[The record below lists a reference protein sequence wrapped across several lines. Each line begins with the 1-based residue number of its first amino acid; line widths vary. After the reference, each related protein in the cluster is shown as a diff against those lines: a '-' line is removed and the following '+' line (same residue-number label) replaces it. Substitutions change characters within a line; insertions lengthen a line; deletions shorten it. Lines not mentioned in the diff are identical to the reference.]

1 MADREITFKLRAI
14 SDISDVTKNVQAL
27 RDYFKQLKMP
37 SDTFKGFD
45 NTFTQIEKKVE
56 NVQAKLQAGFKTSGD
71 VNSFKRELADIRQL
85 YASIARDIKGI
96 DVSEVFKG
104 VDSPELTKAK
114 QNLKDFEDALKD
126 LQDINLK
133 NINEQF
139 EIIDAKKFSK
149 VRQEVTELRTA
160 LSEGNFDQAA
170 RQARDLAKAVNSMKE
185 GDKATAYRSLLERL
199 GLGKDETGKVITDI
213 NKIREALKQAFN
225 GDALDNAKTG
235 IEATR
240 IQIENLSTAQVEDLI
255 KRFEELGLVV
265 RTGATQEMPRMQRSV
280 EDTVESSR
288 HLNSELDQFKNRIAY
303 FFGMNNAVHL
313 FQRALR
319 SAYETVKDLDKV
331 MTETA
336 VVTDFSVSDMWA
348 QLPEYTAR
356 ANELGVTIHDVYEA
370 STLYYQQGLKTNEVM
385 AVTNATL
392 RMARIAGL
400 DAADATDRVTNALRG
415 FNMEITEANANNIA
429 DVYSKLAAISASN
442 VDEISTAMTKTASL
456 ASSANM
462 EFETTAAF
470 LAQIIETT
478 RESAETAGTALKTV
492 IARFSEVKKLYS
504 EGELLG
510 TDTEGEEIDVNKVS
524 AALRTAGINLN
535 EFLTGSKG
543 LDEVFMELASRWD
556 SLTIVQQR
564 YIATMAAGSRQ
575 QSRFIALM
583 SDYAR
588 TQELVG
594 AAQNATG
601 ASQEQYEKTLD
612 SLETKLNQL
621 KNAWDEFVMGLA
633 KDEAIKW
640 VVDSLTNLLGAVNK
654 LTANLPGLLKTLSR
668 VGIAFGAFKGTSA
681 IFNGLLRTVGTKLGI
696 QMQDAGEKAAPLFA
710 GGFSNALQ
718 KLWPQTKTTFENNLS
733 TLFDT
738 GAIKIDLADQIL
750 DNYNQGNY
758 SAIKDSLKGITV
770 EGEDAQ
776 RALTQ
781 LMQVNMSPFEA
792 GLQRI
797 STATSGIGMGLTLI
811 GQLLKSLGLEEAGK
825 VIQTIGVG
833 LTAVGLILPQLIKLG
848 KALGLSFDFIGI
860 HAAKAGAEA
869 AAGGTAATLAWSEFI
884 PIAIAIAALIGV
896 IVLGINNMPEKKIQ
910 KMQEHLQEVQE
921 AATEAKNQY
930 DELKSTIESIEEAE
944 TAIDDLDKGT
954 REWRDAVL
962 ELNQQYLDLINKVP
976 ALAPFLRS
984 SGGVLTIDFND
995 DEVQKVIN
1003 AVQQDAIERSMQS
1016 SLVTQNISRANI
1028 DNAREGLVA
1037 RGYDRPL
1044 TQDEKDTYDQIAKAL
1059 VGDIEAQ
1066 AYYEREHNI
1075 TRNGQS
1081 DEEYAKALY
1090 AAENM
1095 YWLGG
1100 DLTEKLLNYGDLL
1113 LSEGQ
1118 QLEAQNRAL
1127 AASIVA
1133 NTDLDTT
1140 EIDNASELLTD
1151 EVLENFQSGVDLARD
1166 MTKEARDEYEKYW
1179 EEWVT
1184 SQGGHLINIRNRG
1197 GIVYEVDGERKVIRA
1212 PGAIEQ
1218 YNTHLMSE
1226 GSTDA
1231 LEKLASRDLPEA
1243 LHRALLQSANLV
1255 ASDLTEL
1262 SSKNID
1268 LDKIW
1273 GELSAEEQKLFEG
1286 SQEVFENWINQ
1297 NAQALRDALDQSVEN
1312 GFKNFENLDISSGTI
1327 QSINNAFEQYQSEYG
1342 AATANSFVEQI
1353 NELTSDENL
1362 DASGLLDFINSISDW
1377 SKKTVPDTIK
1387 EMSDLGIEFGDS
1399 EGAIRALISQL
1410 IELDRASSKIN
1421 LEDFKTLL
1429 SNSAEALKD
1438 LSGRSATDRTF
1449 TQDQYEKLL
1458 AISPEL
1464 VTDMVWNGTDWSY
1477 IGGSLNSLEA
1487 AIRANTDAILSE
1499 RIEALNEQINI
1510 GQAISDSI
1518 EKANGGAIVTTSAG
1532 GKYTFDQL
1540 NDVSRTNTSDLENA
1554 RRQYLEEIGFN
1565 SEEFAQLSGQALAEY
1580 FTTQMD
1586 QYYGTNGSVLAGN
1599 ITTRDTYENQ
1609 QKVAEILN
1617 SDQTMTSLQGQANI
1631 GLASGENNE
1640 YAQAILAKA
1649 AAYGVAEQQLEEY
1662 NNLLEETG
1670 LKTEDDRKKAQ
1681 DLLNTIAKSAALAK
1695 ATKDMENYGKA
1706 ISDNLKTLEEYD
1718 EGSREYNDALEN
1730 MTEQTEHFFGGLEL
1744 PDNFFDGENLQLL
1757 QDALAGSDEAWAD
1770 FIENVTASQ
1779 ASVTDWGSVI
1789 ENVIGE
1795 TQPIID
1801 AVDGTEINVDGTADV
1816 SAIIKAMQ
1824 AAGASAE
1831 EVGRYLD
1838 ELGYAHIDFEAQGS
1852 KDMEDVITRAE
1863 NGTLGSIIATNVR
1876 TPGRS
1881 GFSSGAGGGGGSG
1894 GGGGGGSSKKQTW
1907 KNPYDELYNLTEKIN
1922 EAIRERNHLE
1932 DEYDR
1937 ILKRNTG
1944 DTDALYKNSLKQ
1956 LDVLKK
1962 QYEYQKQMLA
1972 GRRSQIE
1979 NIGQQKFETSEG
1991 DFKTFDEMDVT
2002 KYLKYN
2008 FEAGTL
2014 EMDWPGV
2021 NSITDTEQGKAF
2033 EAYHKMMEEWVK
2045 DYEDT
2050 EDTLLEIEDNMF
2062 EIQERSKEDALDM
2075 EKRIAE
2081 ALYNVQQK
2089 IIDDYQSLSDT
2100 ISNSND
2106 RVLSSL
2112 QDSIDLS
2119 RQIRDNTK
2127 TESDIAKKEARLAYL
2142 RRDTSGANELEARQ
2156 LEQELADA
2164 RESYGDTLIDQSL
2177 DQLNK
2182 DNEQAREQRE
2192 RQIEIMQSQ
2201 LNYQKETGVFAREAE
2216 TMLINAVNN
2225 ASWDAI
2231 EDLLMKDEGF
2241 EYLSTFAQEQWLKD
2255 LGVSEKKATEGV
2267 ENYLKGK
2274 YTTLEDAIKD
2284 LTTGINNAIS
2294 NASSSSGGSGNGPGG
2309 TGPSSGPTNPSN
2321 NNDKLKA
2328 QVDAEYNNAMNHTG
2342 DAEGEARRQ
2351 AERAADFAKA
2361 RSDYT
2366 AIANNVTGSAT
2377 ERAEKIAGFLKNR
2390 INALN
2395 SKWGLRL
2402 NNTSVSSLSAYK
2414 TGGLADFTGPA
2425 WLDGTKSHPELVLN
2439 AKDTENFIAL
2449 RNILSHLMNGQ
2460 VGGTSAGTY
2469 GDINLDIDVNVDQI
2483 SNDYDVDQLI
2493 DRIKQNIYQ
2502 DASYRNIHQINFIR

>member
-27 RDYFKQLKMP
+27 REYFKQLKMP
-37 SDTFKGFD
+37 SDTFKGFN
-45 NTFTQIEKKVE
+45 NTFTQLEKKVE

-71 VNSFKRELADIRQL
+71 VNSFKRELTDIRQL

-126 LQDINLK
+126 LQNINLK
-133 NINEQF
+133 NIG
-139 EIIDAKKFSK
+139 DKFGISGVDK
-149 VRQEVTELRTA
+149 LSNARHEVEA
-160 LSEGNFDQAA
+160 LKEALTQGDFDQAA

-185 GDKATAYRSLLERL
+185 GSSRANTYRSLLEQL

-213 NKIREALKQAFN
+213 NKIREALSQAFN
-225 GDALDNAKTG
+225 GEALDNAKTG

-255 KRFEELGLVV
+255 KQFEELGLVV
-265 RTGATQEMPRMQRSV
+265 RTGATQEIPRMQRGV

-319 SAYETVKDLDKV
+319 SAYDTVRDLDKV

-400 DAADATDRVTNALRG
+400 DAAEATDRVTNALRG

-543 LDEVFMELASRWD
+543 LDDVFMELASKWD

-640 VVDSLTNLLGAVNK
+640 VVDSLTSLLGAVNK

-668 VGIAFGAFKGTSA
+668 IGIAFGAFKGTSA

-696 QMQDAGEKAAPLFA
+696 QMQNAGEKAAPLFA
-710 GGFSNALQ
+710 GGFQQSLNR
-718 KLWPQTKTTFENNLS
+718 LWPSMMTTLQPGIEKFGSQLS
-733 TLFDT
+733 TVM
-738 GAIKIDLADQIL
+738 G
-750 DNYNQGNY
+750 
-758 SAIKDSLKGITV
+758 
-770 EGEDAQ
+770 
-776 RALTQ
+776 RALTPGE
-781 LMQVNMSPFEA
+781 MAQVTQAFTTQSFEPIERMLGRIKDTSQETIVNLKNGFNSLIPTTELFA
-792 GLQRI
+792 NSVQRV
-797 STATSGIGMGLTLI
+797 STAMSGIGIGLTLI
-811 GQLLKSLGLEEAGK
+811 GQLFKSLGLEEAGK
-825 VIQTIGVG
+825 VIQSIGVG
-833 LTAVGLILPQLIKLG
+833 LTAIGLILPKLVSLG

-869 AAGGTAATLAWSEFI
+869 AAGGTTATLAWSAFI
-884 PIAIAIAALIGV
+884 PIALAIAAALGLV
-896 IVLGINNMPEKKIQ
+896 IVAINNTPVKKIEQ
-910 KMQEHLQEVQE
+910 LQEQLEDVE
-921 AATEAKNQY
+921 NTATETRERY
-930 DELKSTIESIEEAE
+930 DELNNSINSIQDAE
-944 TAIDDLDKGT
+944 QNINDLERGT
-954 REWRDAVL
+954 REWSDAVL
-962 ELNQQYLDLINKVP
+962 ALNQQYLDLIEKIP
-976 ALAPFLRS
+976 LLAPFLTS
-984 SGGVLTIDFND
+984 SGGVLNINFD
-995 DEVQKVIN
+995 DR
-1003 AVQQDAIERSMQS
+1003 AVQSIIEQVQQSAIESQMQVSLAQQAISQERINQQREAILNTDS
-1016 SLVTQNISRANI
+1016 SITRQQSVSIDRA
-1028 DNAREGLVA
+1028 
-1037 RGYDRPL
+1037 
-1044 TQDEKDTYDQIAKAL
+1044 AKAMA
-1059 VGDIEAQ
+1059 GDAEAR
-1066 AYYEREHNI
+1066 AYYEQQGINFADYANDMNKYARAIRDFESATNGVFLQI
-1075 TRNGQS
+1075 TGSQAYVDRAL
-1081 DEEYAKALY
+1081 EY
-1090 AAENM
+1090 
-1095 YWLGG
+1095 GR
-1100 DLTEKLLNYGDLL
+1100 LLIEQG
-1113 LSEGQ
+1113 SQ
-1118 QLEAQNRAL
+1118 IEAQNRAL
-1127 AASIVA
+1127 ASSIVA
-1133 NTDLDTT
+1133 NSGLD
-1140 EIDNASELLTD
+1140 ASQLEDAANLLTD
-1151 EVLENFQSGVDLARD
+1151 QVLANFQTGV
-1166 MTKEARDEYEKYW
+1166 EKK
-1179 EEWVT
+1179 
-1184 SQGGHLINIRNRG
+1184 SQLNADDKAAYKAYFEVWASENGYDIIRHRAEG
-1197 GIVYEVDGERKVIRA
+1197 GIVYRDAEGERKVLTSTQA
-1212 PGAIEQ
+1212 MQQ
-1218 YNTHLMSE
+1218 YNAHLMYQQGTS
-1226 GSTDA
+1226 A
-1231 LEKLASRDLPEA
+1231 LAA
-1243 LHRALLQSANLV
+1243 LSGRIGDENFDQSVARALLSSSDLM
-1255 ASDLTEL
+1255 ASDL
-1262 SSKNID
+1262 SKLLEAD
-1268 LDKIW
+1268 LTTIW
-1273 GELSAEEQKLFEG
+1273 GGFTEEEKSLFADENG
-1286 SQEVFENWINQ
+1286 EASQEIFEQW
-1297 NAQALRDALDQSVEN
+1297 
-1312 GFKNFENLDISSGTI
+1312 
-1327 QSINNAFEQYQSEYG
+1327 INNAKSALETAVSASSQRGFNFKDLDIGRETIEGINNIFDQYQSEYG

-1362 DASGLLDFINSISDW
+1362 DANGLLDFINSISDW

-1387 EMSDLGIEFGDS
+1387 EMSDLEIEFGDS

-1421 LEDFKTLL
+1421 LEDMKTLL

-1499 RIEALNEQINI
+1499 RIEALNEQIKI
-1510 GQAISDSI
+1510 GERFAEI
-1518 EKANGGAIVTTSAG
+1518 
-1532 GKYTFDQL
+1532 DQDRL
-1540 NDVSRTNTSDLENA
+1540 QNAYTNTSTDFSIDWIRKDILSQIEGIKP
-1554 RRQYLEEIGFN
+1554 EEYNTLVGDALRDYFI
-1565 SEEFAQLSGQALAEY
+1565 AQV
-1580 FTTQMD
+1580 D
-1586 QYYGTNGSVLAGN
+1586 KYYGTNGSVLAGN

-1617 SDQTMTSLQGQANI
+1617 SGQPMTIMQGQANI

-1640 YAQAILAKA
+1640 YAQAILAQA

-1662 NNLLEETG
+1662 NNLLEDTG
-1670 LKTEDDRKKAQ
+1670 LKTEEDRKKAQ

-1695 ATKDMENYGKA
+1695 AAKDMENYGKA
-1706 ISDNLKTLEEYD
+1706 ISDSLKTLEEFE
-1718 EGSREYNDALEN
+1718 EGSREYNDALQDI
-1730 MTEQTEHFFGGLEL
+1730 TEQTERYFGLEL
-1744 PDNFFDGENLQLL
+1744 PDNFMSAENLQLL
-1757 QDALAGSDEAWAD
+1757 QEALDGSDQAWVDYIENVNAAQAAEGAWAD
-1770 FIENVTASQ
+1770 AATFSIQEVKAI
-1779 ASVTDWGSVI
+1779 AD
-1789 ENVIGE
+1789 E
-1795 TQPIID
+1795 
-1801 AVDGTEINVDGTADV
+1801 VDGTEIHIDGTADV
-1816 SAIIKAMQ
+1816 SGIIESMFNAE
-1824 AAGASAE
+1824 ASAQ
-1831 EVGRYLD
+1831 EVADFLE
-1838 ELGYAHIDFEAQGS
+1838 ELGYAHVDFTASNFKSLQEIQEWMNDHPGQ
-1852 KDMEDVITRAE
+1852 TL
-1863 NGTLGSIIATNVR
+1863 NGNILGSIEATNVR
-1876 TPGRS
+1876 VPNRGS
-1881 GFSSGAGGGGGSG
+1881 FAGGAGGGGSG

-1907 KNPYDELYNLTEKIN
+1907 KNPYDELYNLTERIN
-1922 EAIRERNHLE
+1922 EALRTRNKIE

-1937 ILKRNTG
+1937 LLKRRDG
-1944 DTDALYKNSLKQ
+1944 DTEALYKNSLKEIDNLQKEIQ
-1956 LDVLKK
+1956 L
-1962 QYEYQKQMLA
+1962 QKQLRA
-1972 GRRSQIE
+1972 GRLSQLGNVANE
-1979 NIGQQKFETSEG
+1979 KFETSEG
-1991 DFKTFDEMDVT
+1991 EFKSYAEMNVVQYASYDPDSG
-2002 KYLKYN
+2002 L
-2008 FEAGTL
+2008 L
-2014 EMDWPGV
+2014 QIDWNGIDAI
-2021 NSITDTEQGKAF
+2021 SDTETGKAV
-2033 EAYHKMMEEWVK
+2033 EAYVKRLEELQGQI
-2045 DYEDT
+2045 EDT
-2050 EDTLLEIEDNMF
+2050 DDTINEMEDTLY
-2062 EIQERSKEDALDM
+2062 EIQERGKEEALDM
-2075 EKRIAE
+2075 EERIAD
-2081 ALYNVQQK
+2081 ALYNAQQK
-2089 IIDDYQSLSDT
+2089 IIDDYKELSDT

-2127 TESDIAKKEARLAYL
+2127 TESDIAKKESRLAYL

-2201 LNYQKETGVFAREAE
+2201 LDYQKETGVFAREAE
-2216 TMLINAVNN
+2216 TMLIEAVNT
-2225 ASWDAI
+2225 ASWNAI
-2231 EDLLMKDEGF
+2231 EELLKKDEGF
-2241 EYLSTFAQEQWLKD
+2241 EYLSTFAQEQWLAD
-2255 LGVSEKKATEGV
+2255 LEAAEQTATDGVNAFLGKKVAEII
-2267 ENYLKGK
+2267 
-2274 YTTLEDAIKD
+2274 DAIGNAA
-2284 LTTGINNAIS
+2284 TRVNSGIS
-2294 NASSSSGGSGNGPGG
+2294 QASSSSGSGSGGSSGGG
-2309 TGPSSGPTNPSN
+2309 TSSSSGDVSRTNPNTTRDNAYTQGSSYISVEEQQAEQRRADFAEARRLYN
-2321 NNDKLKA
+2321 STGNASIQAEILKA
-2328 QVDAEYNNAMNHTG
+2328 Q
-2342 DAEGEARRQ
+2342 
-2351 AERAADFAKA
+2351 
-2361 RSDYT
+2361 
-2366 AIANNVTGSAT
+2366 I
-2377 ERAEKIAGFLKNR
+2377 EK
-2390 INALN
+2390 LN
-2395 SKWGLRL
+2395 KKWGLNL
-2402 NNTSVSSLSAYK
+2402 TNKASSLYAYE
-2414 TGGLADFTGPA
+2414 TGGLANFTGPA

-2460 VGGTSAGTY
+2460 VGGAGAGTS
-2469 GDINLDIDVNVDQI
+2469 GDINLDIDVNVEQI
-2483 SNDYDVDQLI
+2483 SSDYDVDQLI
-2493 DRIKQNIYQ
+2493 DRVKQNIYQ